1 MKTKM
6 TSLRTALQL
15 GLLFF
20 CVRFVTAITF
30 GSIAVYLSHTPKID
44 YHYLWPEFT
53 ILAILQSLGAM
64 TDIGLIFGV
73 ITKKKWPILIW
84 NCSQFVVGTLI
95 CCTMIPLVT
104 LKAIKEIEDEKLSV
118 VR

>member
-1 MKTKM
+1 M
-6 TSLRTALQL
+6 TSLRTALQI

-20 CVRFVTAITF
+20 CVRFVAGVTF
-30 GSIAVYLSHTPKID
+30 GSIAVYLCHNLKND
-44 YHYLWPEFT
+44 FHYLWPEFT
-53 ILAILQSLGAM
+53 ILAIILSLGAM
-64 TDIGLIFGV
+64 TDLGLIFGA

-104 LKAIKEIEDEKLSV
+104 LKAIDEIDNENVSV

>member
-1 MKTKM
+1 MS
-6 TSLRTALQL
+6 SLRTALQI

-20 CVRFVTAITF
+20 CVRFVAAITF
-30 GSIAVYLSHTPKID
+30 GSIAVYFSHSPKID

-53 ILAILQSLGAM
+53 ILAILQTLGAM

-84 NCSQFVVGTLI
+84 NCAQFVVGTLI

-104 LKAIKEIEDEKLSV
+104 LKAIKEIEDEKFSI